1 MNFLKEL
8 DEKKVIYSEKTV
20 PEIYAALRTIN
31 GENYYILT
39 SALIPTENPNWN
51 ILNIF

>member
-1 MNFLKEL
+1 M
-8 DEKKVIYSEKTV
+8 KKIIYSEKTV

-39 SALIPTENPNWN
+39 SAFDTNGKSKLAY
-51 ILNIF
+51 LNIS